1 MEAGADGH
9 GCPKHLNQNNN
20 PSFLSLSLSFIF
32 QPFLFLYLIISNKQI
47 QLFFCL

>member
-9 GCPKHLNQNNN
+9 GCPKHL
-20 PSFLSLSLSFIF
+20 SLPFIF

-47 QLFFCL
+47 QLFFYL